1 MCVILIINKR
11 KVGMAVIFLYIFL
24 AIVAIVALVILVVY
38 YAPISLQIRYDNMLR
53 LYERIYFVKIKEY
66 PKKKKKRKKKKAAA
80 NVSPNTSVT
89 GQTEAKSS
97 PLPDI
102 SDDDDD
108 EDEFESVES
117 VKDTLALFIE
127 LLKQLFDIVG
137 EDAKIKINKL
147 SVTVSKPDAA
157 DTAVLYGV
165 CGGMVSTVLAVASNF
180 SKCKINEKNVGV
192 TADFI
197 GGKNSI
203 DIDITLSARVIVV
216 YSCLLKAYMIHEA
229 KKRKSQRME
238 DINNDKRSEHS

>member
-1 MCVILIINKR
+1 
-11 KVGMAVIFLYIFL
+11 MAVIFLYIFL
-24 AIVAIVALVILVVY
+24 AIVALIAVVILLVY
-38 YAPISLQIRYDNMLR
+38 YAPISLRVQYKDMLKWC
-53 LYERIYFVKIKEY
+53 ERIYFVKIREY
-66 PKKKKKRKKKKAAA
+66 PEKKKRKKKRKKKKAAA
-80 NVSPNTSVT
+80 NVSSDTSVS
-89 GQTEAKSS
+89 GQTKLKSP
-97 PLPDI
+97 PLPDGNL
-102 SDDDDD
+102 DGNDDD
-108 EDEFESVES
+108 EDELEFESAES
-117 VKDTLALFIE
+117 VKDTLALFLE
-127 LLKQLFDIVG
+127 LLKQLFDIIG
-137 EDAKIKINKL
+137 EDAKIKIDKL

-197 GGKNSI
+197 GGKNSV